1 MGHKEFETAYSVY
14 SNSPAEARHI
24 VDTEMM
30 ECLLHFKNQ
39 IKRDV
44 RVSFVEGICYV
55 AISIDEDLLEPSILK
70 PGDKKII
77 KEYFFSILLIFS
89 IINQLR
95 LYKLM

>member
-1 MGHKEFETAYSVY
+1 MNHAKFEKAYSVY
-14 SNSPAEARHI
+14 SNSPGEARHI
-24 VDTEMM
+24 IDAEMM

-44 RVSFVEGICYV
+44 TVSFVEGICYV
-55 AISIDEDLLEPSILK
+55 AIAIDEDLLEPSILK

-77 KEYFFSILLIFS
+77 REYFFSILLIFS